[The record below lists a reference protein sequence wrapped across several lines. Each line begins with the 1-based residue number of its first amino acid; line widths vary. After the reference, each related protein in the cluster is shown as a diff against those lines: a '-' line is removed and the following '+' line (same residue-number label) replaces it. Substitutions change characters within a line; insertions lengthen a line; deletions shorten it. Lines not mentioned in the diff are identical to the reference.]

1 MISLIL
7 ATVLL
12 AAAAEP
18 AQPAAPTTVSPVVA
32 TAAAKP
38 AAKPRPDEIVCKREP
53 VLGSRMKQRTC
64 LTQAERDVRQAD
76 ARADI
81 EKVQT
86 NIPIK

>member
-1 MISLIL
+1 ML
-7 ATVLL
+7 ALTSIVALL

-18 AQPAAPTTVSPVVA
+18 ARPAPPTTVAPVVA
-32 TAAAKP
+32 TAAAKT
-38 AAKPRPDEIVCKREP
+38 AAKPRPDEVVCKREA

-64 LTQAERDVRQAD
+64 LTQADWDVRKTD

>member
-1 MISLIL
+1 MISLVF

-18 AQPAAPTTVSPVVA
+18 AKPATHTTVAPVVA
-32 TAAAKP
+32 TAEPKP
-38 AAKPRPDEIVCKREP
+38 AAKPRPDEMVCKREP

-64 LTQAERDVRQAD
+64 LTQADWDVRKAD

>member
-1 MISLIL
+1 MTAFLF

-18 AQPAAPTTVSPVVA
+18 AQPAAPTTAAPAVA
-32 TAAAKP
+32 TAAAKTP
-38 AAKPRPDEIVCKREP
+38 PKPRPDEIVCKREA

-64 LTQAERDVRQAD
+64 LTQADWDVRKAD

-86 NIPIK
+86 NIPVK

>member
-1 MISLIL
+1 MIVLSF
-7 ATVLL
+7 AAVLL

-18 AQPAAPTTVSPVVA
+18 AQPASTTVAPVTA

-38 AAKPRPDEIVCKREP
+38 ATKPRPDEMVCKREP

-64 LTQAERDVRQAD
+64 LTQADWDVRKTD
-76 ARADI
+76 ARAEM
-81 EKVQT
+81 EKIQT

>member
-1 MISLIL
+1 MICLVF

-12 AAAAEP
+12 AAGAEP
-18 AQPAAPTTVSPVVA
+18 AKPAAPTTVAPVVA
-32 TAAAKP
+32 TAPAKP
-38 AAKPRPDEIVCKREP
+38 AAKPRPDEMVCKREP

-64 LTQAERDVRQAD
+64 LTQADWDVLKAD